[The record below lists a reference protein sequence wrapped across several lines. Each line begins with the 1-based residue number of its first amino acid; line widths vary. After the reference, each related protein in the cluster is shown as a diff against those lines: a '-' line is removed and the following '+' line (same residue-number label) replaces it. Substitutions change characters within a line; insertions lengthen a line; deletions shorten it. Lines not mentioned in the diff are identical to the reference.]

1 MIIDLKYDVI
11 VRPLN
16 TIQLYTI
23 GSTVRFNCN
32 ITPNPLSID
41 PTVRLRY
48 YWYFS
53 GSSRP
58 ARVSS
63 LSNTS
68 IYIHQGYSKVSK
80 ILCEVRGNNVP
91 LNYGHY
97 LMEVEGNHYR
107 HKIRMFN
114 NVTFFYRCSENRFED

>member
-1 MIIDLKYDVI
+1 MYDCKLYVIIDLKYDVV

-16 TIQLYTI
+16 TIQPYTI
-23 GSTVRFNCN
+23 GSTVRFNCS

-48 YWYFS
+48 NWYFS
-53 GSSRP
+53 GSSRS
-58 ARVSS
+58 ARSSS

-97 LMEVEGNHYR
+97 LMEVEG
-107 HKIRMFN
+107 KL
-114 NVTFFYRCSENRFED
+114 